1 MKVLDLGGVCGHR
14 FEGWF
19 ASEQDFQDQL
29 ARGLLECPLCG
40 ERDVSKRLSA
50 PRINL
55 GRSTDAHEAQTTEQ
69 SAARAPQQT
78 AMAQGQAET
87 RPEGSGVAPSHQV
100 PAQLQ
105 ALFWHAMKTVAAQT
119 EDVGARFAEE
129 ARRIHHGET
138 PARGIR
144 GQATMEEAQA
154 LVEEGVDILPLPDL
168 PVFKTPLQ

>member
-29 ARGLLECPLCG
+29 ARGLLECPVCG
-40 ERDVSKRLSA
+40 ERAVSKRLSA

-55 GRSTDAHEAQTTEQ
+55 GRSTASGEAVASTPAKEQAAGAAHT
-69 SAARAPQQT
+69 
-78 AMAQGQAET
+78 
-87 RPEGSGVAPSHQV
+87 V
-100 PAQLQ
+100 PASSQQQPNASKEVSTQLQ
-105 ALFWHAMKTVAAQT
+105 ALFWQAMKTVAAQT
-119 EDVGARFAEE
+119 EDVGPRFAEE

-144 GQATMEEAQA
+144 GQASLEEAQA